1 MRVLI
6 EIQSG
11 PSFQADVRQ
20 AIADLRGLLD
30 EPEGPDPRFISKDKK
45 LGAVQVQVLAL
56 IEQLPPEQTV
66 TTAEI
71 TEALFD
77 DPKHRN
83 RAWSALNGLHGRGL
97 IRKVK
102 RGTWGSVPPTSP

>member
-11 PSFQADVRQ
+11 PTFQKDLRQ
-20 AIADLRGLLD
+20 AIADLRDLLD
-30 EPEGPDPRFISKDKK
+30 APEGPDPRFISKDKK
-45 LGAVQVQVLAL
+45 LGVQQIRVLEL
-56 IEQLPPEQTV
+56 INQLPPEQTV
-66 TTAEI
+66 TTAEV
-71 TEALFD
+71 TEAMFD

-102 RGTWGSVPPTSP
+102 RGTWGSVPPTGP